1 MKLRL
6 NFSPKF
12 PNFDPILFLVQFF
25 CSLAVKVGKLAQD
38 WFHSAVC
45 GWVSKISFAAATAAW

>member
-12 PNFDPILFLVQFF
+12 PNFDPILFLVQFLG
-25 CSLAVKVGKLAQD
+25 SLAVKVGKLAQD
-38 WFHSAVC
+38 WYHSEA
-45 GWVSKISFAAATAAW
+45 GG

>member
-1 MKLRL
+1 MCGLHLSQKKPEIDLV
-6 NFSPKF
+6 
-12 PNFDPILFLVQFF
+12 LFLVQFF